1 MRVDCTYPYK
11 GNGKGYNMKLIRFL
25 TVGIVIFAGCAG
37 YIDMPGPSSHT
48 ILAPELSDIRV
59 SALGA
64 NNDFGMVPGLSL
76 GGITIPE
83 CTQEDGSPVD
93 FEVSYSMDDLPA
105 WLSFD
110 SSTRALSLTEGSIVP
125 VEAYIAA
132 EVTYVCTDASDPGVS
147 DSRTFIVNDLD
158 GGGAVDGRE
167 YQHGEI
173 PLLNKTGYF
182 KLTPGNVDLY
192 RPGGPSFLLPTN
204 TTGGLDPTDAA
215 DDAEDFDGDAGI
227 AGGGTNLE
235 ETINGTDIF
244 LFATEGTFAP
254 AVTYATG
261 FNPVEIMA
269 ADLDGDGDLDL
280 TTSNRAA
287 NDFSIFFNNGDGTY
301 AAGILYPTDNPTAA
315 LAAADLD
322 ADGNVDLL
330 TNQDP
335 GVTSVFIGNGDG
347 TFQPQV
353 DYVTG
358 GRSHSIIAADLD
370 SDGDVDGA
378 IGFATSDISVIL
390 NNGDGTFG
398 APVAYAAG
406 DASEHL
412 TAADF
417 DGDGDH
423 DIATSNRLGNNIS
436 ILMGNGDGTFA
447 VQRAYD
453 VGAAP
458 CGIVASDFDEDG
470 NIDLAVANAL
480 SDSVSIL
487 LGNGDGTFAAG
498 VTYNTGTAPNGL
510 AATDLDG
517 DGNVDLATANSVSD
531 DVSVLFGNGDGTFI
545 ADVTYSVAG
554 DGPVDIV
561 SAVLDSDGALDLVT
575 LNATSKDV
583 SVLLQD

>member
-1 MRVDCTYPYK
+1 
-11 GNGKGYNMKLIRFL
+11 MKLIRFL

-83 CTQEDGSPVD
+83 CTQEDGSPID
-93 FEVSYSMDDLPA
+93 FEVSYSMDDLPT

-110 SSTRALSLTEGSIVP
+110 ASTRALSLTEGSIVP
-125 VEAYIAA
+125 VEAYDAA

-147 DSRTFIVNDLD
+147 DSRTFVVNDLD

-204 TTGGLDPTDAA
+204 TTGGLDSTNAA
-215 DDAEDFDGDAGI
+215 DDTEDFDGDAGV

-244 LFATEGTFAP
+244 LFATQGAFAP
-254 AVTYATG
+254 AVIYATG
-261 FNPVEIMA
+261 ANPVDIMA
-269 ADLDGDGDLDL
+269 ADLDSDGDLDL
-280 TTSNRAA
+280 TSSNRSGAIY
-287 NDFSIFFNNGDGTY
+287 DFSVFLNNGDGTY
-301 AAGILYPTDNPTAA
+301 AAGVTYPTDNPTVAI
-315 LAAADLD
+315 AAADLD

-335 GVTSVFIGNGDG
+335 GVTSVFMGHGDG
-347 TFQPQV
+347 TFDAQV

-370 SDGDVDGA
+370 GDGDVDAA
-378 IGFATSDISVIL
+378 IGFTTPDISVLL

-398 APVAYAAG
+398 ASTAYATG
-406 DASEHL
+406 DSPRHL

-417 DGDGDH
+417 DKDGDL
-423 DIATSNRLGNNIS
+423 DIATANSVDNNIS
-436 ILMGNGDGTFA
+436 VLMGNGDGTFA
-447 VQRAYD
+447 AQTAYD
-453 VGAAP
+453 VGTGP
-458 CGIVASDFDEDG
+458 LSIVASDFDEDG
-470 NIDLAVANAL
+470 EIDLAVANNL
-480 SDSVSIL
+480 SDNLSIL
-487 LGNGDGTFAAG
+487 LGNGDGTFAAE
-498 VTYNTGTAPNGL
+498 VTYGTGTQPNGL

-517 DGNVDLATANSVSD
+517 DGNVDLATANSGSN
-531 DVSVLFGNGDGTFI
+531 DVSVLFGNGDGTFA
-545 ADVTYSVAG
+545 ADVVYSTASTA
-554 DGPVDIV
+554 PIDIV
-561 SAVLDSDGALDLVT
+561 SADLDNDGALDL
-575 LNATSKDV
+575 ATINNNGLIGNV
-583 SVLLQD
+583 ISVLLQD